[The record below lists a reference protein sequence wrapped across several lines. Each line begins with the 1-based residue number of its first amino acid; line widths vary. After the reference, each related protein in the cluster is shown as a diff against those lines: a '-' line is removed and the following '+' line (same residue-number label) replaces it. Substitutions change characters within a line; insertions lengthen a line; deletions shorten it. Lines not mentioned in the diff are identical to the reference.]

1 MLCSFLELAKKD
13 IKIENLNHIYNIL
26 SRNQRNNELS
36 NFWHIIRLC
45 SIGVYNVRN
54 CKEKLYI
61 YIKSPYRNFKDQW
74 KYFSPSSKSVK
85 TKKFISVCSKWTLQD
100 LKKNNYDIWI
110 DMTTTSTSLA
120 KGMKTEGTCKWLCLD
135 FYFNLWPGLGSVN
148 TLYSRWPSAF
158 TSHF

>member
-26 SRNQRNNELS
+26 CRNQRNNELS

-61 YIKSPYRNFKDQW
+61 RVLIYMYTWNRLIAILKINENI
-74 KYFSPSSKSVK
+74 FSPSSKSVK

-100 LKKNNYDIWI
+100 LKKTNYDIWI

-135 FYFNLWPGLGSVN
+135 F
-148 TLYSRWPSAF
+148 
-158 TSHF
+158 

>member
-26 SRNQRNNELS
+26 CRNQRNNELS

-61 YIKSPYRNFKDQW
+61 RVLIYMYTWNRLIAILKINENIFLHLQNQLKLKNLSRFAVSERFKIYNQLWYMNWYDDHINVV
-74 KYFSPSSKSVK
+74 SKGHEDGRD
-85 TKKFISVCSKWTLQD
+85 LQMTVPWLLTFD
-100 LKKNNYDIWI
+100 L
-110 DMTTTSTSLA
+110 
-120 KGMKTEGTCKWLCLD
+120 
-135 FYFNLWPGLGSVN
+135 V
-148 TLYSRWPSAF
+148 
-158 TSHF
+158 